1 MQLAT
6 RKKLA
11 KPFIFLAALIWPS
24 FVIHHISSLCN
35 QNNSSKAELPS
46 SISVRD
52 QLSIRCHHGLP
63 YRFKIVDMN
72 AFVGMIPDCQ
82 VNGSPAGWT
91 EFC

>member
-1 MQLAT
+1 MLLQGGPVW
-6 RKKLA
+6 RS
-11 KPFIFLAALIWPS
+11 PS

-52 QLSIRCHHGLP
+52 QLSIRCQHDLSC
-63 YRFKIVDMN
+63 RFKIVHMN
-72 AFVGMIPDCQ
+72 ALVGMIANRQ
-82 VNGSPAGWT
+82 INSHLTGWT